1 MPSHPG
7 GHFAFWRAS
16 PPVPTGLQDLACKAA
31 KARAMASDSL
41 LSALQSNYGAGNQVS
56 DDVSTVRGLLAYCK
70 KWTQGLVR
78 AHRLNNP
85 CMEMV
90 TRLREA
96 AVKMESDLAESP
108 DMTESMRGPITR
120 MMEAYRAISDALEEL
135 PEFAMEDNMKDFKD
149 NLEVFEEEREAVLV
163 AQEQLNAQLSGGLA
177 LCPKCGSSGEEVVCP
192 TCQLTRLYP
201 DPGALADT
209 GSEAEQ
215 VQGIYGKVY
224 RAYRRVLSGERSLSV
239 LWNALELLHEHL
251 DELVDTRKEL
261 SRKLEAGILSGT
273 RLAEAQLVESVLK
286 ETEPDVLLA
295 MQGAERMREA
305 EESRR
310 GLDLSRGWEDIYQAA
325 QAIELR
331 SLRIRRQYE
340 DDDTVS

>member
-1 MPSHPG
+1 
-7 GHFAFWRAS
+7 
-16 PPVPTGLQDLACKAA
+16 
-31 KARAMASDSL
+31 MASDSL
-41 LSALQSNYGAGNQVS
+41 LSALQSNYGTGNQVS
-56 DDVSTVRGLLAYCK
+56 DDVNTVRGLLAYCK

-108 DMTESMRGPITR
+108 DMAETMRAPITR

-135 PEFAMEDNMKDFKD
+135 PEFAMENNMSDFKD
-149 NLEVFEEEREAVLV
+149 NLEAFEEEREAVLA
-163 AQEQLNAQLSGGLA
+163 AQEQLNAQISGGLA
-177 LCPKCGSSGEEVVCP
+177 LCPKCGSSGEETVCP

-201 DPGALADT
+201 DPSALDG

-251 DELVDTRKEL
+251 DELIDTRKEL

-295 MQGAERMREA
+295 MHGAERMREA
-305 EESRR
+305 EETRR

-331 SLRIRRQYE
+331 SLRIRRQYADE
-340 DDDTVS
+340 DDASSSAFPAPNRDDQTSFSRE